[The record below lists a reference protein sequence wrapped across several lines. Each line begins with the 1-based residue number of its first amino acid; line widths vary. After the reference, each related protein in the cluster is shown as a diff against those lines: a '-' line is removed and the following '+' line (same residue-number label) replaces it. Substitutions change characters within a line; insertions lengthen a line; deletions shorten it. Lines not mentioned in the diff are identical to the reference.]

1 MLVGVLEAVEGII
14 SNLTSFAN
22 TEDYSVQGMQYIKT
36 FSCILSLSLNQ
47 LSASVCWPI
56 LLYLL
61 VSGDDKK

>member
-22 TEDYSVQGMQYIKT
+22 IEDYFVQGMQYIKT
-36 FSCILSLSLNQ
+36 FSCILSLSLNR
-47 LSASVCWPI
+47 LSASVCSPI

>member
-14 SNLTSFAN
+14 SNRTSFAN
-22 TEDYSVQGMQYIKT
+22 IEDYSVQGMQYIKT
-36 FSCILSLSLNQ
+36 FSCILSLSLNR